1 MPFTGFQVE
10 YPKYEVI
17 TPQTKKSFTV
27 RSLTV
32 AEEERLKGSFV
43 TPAKITEHL
52 NRCLFDAI
60 VEKPEGI
67 HDFNS
72 FLKNLTIKDRE
83 ALLFGLYHITY
94 DEDRNYT
101 VRCVSCGKT
110 YDVTVEAS
118 DTFNFNP
125 YPGDD
130 ILEKRI
136 PLKLKVL
143 SNVTVVLKQPTLM
156 DEWMAIKDLARN
168 PTFNLDNITETLII
182 ESITNELPSGE
193 VIEYTDRGDI
203 IDAYKALPARDKR
216 IIYKT
221 WYEEVGQYGID
232 LKMKSYCVHCG
243 AEEVVN
249 IDLSEQFF
257 RAIFES

>member
-10 YPKYEVI
+10 YPKYEII
-17 TPQTKKSFTV
+17 TPQTKLSFTV

-32 AEEERLKGSFV
+32 SEEERLKGSFV

-52 NRCLFDAI
+52 NRCLFDAL
-60 VEKPEGI
+60 VEKPQNIINFE
-67 HDFNS
+67 S
-72 FLKNLTIKDRE
+72 FLKNVTIKDRE
-83 ALLFGLYHITY
+83 ALLYGLYHITY

-101 VRCVSCGKT
+101 VRCVSCGKH

-130 ILEKRI
+130 IISKRI
-136 PLKLKVL
+136 SLNLKVL
-143 SNVTVVLKQPTLM
+143 KNVTVVLKQPTLY
-156 DEWMAIKDLARN
+156 DEWTAVKDLARN
-168 PTFNLDNITETLII
+168 PTMTLDNITETLII
-182 ESITNELPSGE
+182 ESIINEIPNGPT
-193 VIEYTDRGDI
+193 VEYTDRSDI

-216 IIYKT
+216 LIYKT
-221 WYEEVGQYGID
+221 WFEEIGQYGIE
-232 LKMKSYCVHCG
+232 LKMKSYCIHCG

-257 RAIFES
+257 RAIFEA